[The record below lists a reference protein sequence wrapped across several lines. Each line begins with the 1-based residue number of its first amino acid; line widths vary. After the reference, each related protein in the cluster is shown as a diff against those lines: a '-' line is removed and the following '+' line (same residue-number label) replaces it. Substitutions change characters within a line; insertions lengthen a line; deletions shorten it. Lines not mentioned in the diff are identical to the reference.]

1 MKNLSSSNDV
11 LLDTGWAQAL
21 LVQSLHKVR
30 QVLVVDGVN
39 GHCTKA
45 GLYVLAEP
53 AA

>member
-1 MKNLSSSNDV
+1 
-11 LLDTGWAQAL
+11 
-21 LVQSLHKVR
+21 LHKIR

-45 GLYVLAEP
+45 GLYVLAES